1 MEFTLSF
8 LQLFVYLL
16 YLVSPLLLFLLFIIF
31 LLGQIVGKKENW
43 NWFDSLYWSLI
54 TSTTVGYGDIRPT
67 EKLSKTLAVII
78 AFIGLVFTGIIV
90 ALALYSTKE
99 VMQAQLDLQVIEKT
113 IDTITE

>member
-1 MEFTLSF
+1 MEFTLCF

-16 YLVSPLLLFLLFIIF
+16 YLVSPLLLFLIFIIF

-43 NWFDSLYWSLI
+43 NWFDSLYWSFI
-54 TSTTVGYGDIRPT
+54 TLTTVGYGDIRPT
-67 EKLSKTLAVII
+67 GKLSKALAVII

-90 ALALYSTKE
+90 ALALYSAKE
-99 VMQAQLDLQVIEKT
+99 VMQAQLDIQVIEKT